1 MSRFIMLCAFLST
14 LAYTTFAQDPPFTVT
29 RPGPGDTL
37 VLSTEKGANEIY
49 IDWSVAAGT
58 EDSPVYIALQ
68 RGEDL
73 DSLETIENVD
83 GAKSNSTSLQSC
95 V

>member
-1 MSRFIMLCAFLST
+1 MSHFTILCAFLS
-14 LAYTTFAQDPPFTVT
+14 AFVYTTLAQDPPFTVT

-49 IDWSVAAGT
+49 IDWNVAGGT

-73 DSLETIENVD
+73 DGLETIENVD
-83 GAKSNSTSLQSC
+83 GAESNSTSLKSSA
-95 V
+95 